1 MVSKLQI
8 MKKMR
13 SFVEDYSFD
22 EVASSKKKMQGPG
35 DVLQVIKQ
43 TL

>member
-13 SFVEDYSFD
+13 TFVEDYSFD
-22 EVASSKKKMQGPG
+22 EVIASKKK
-35 DVLQVIKQ
+35 I
-43 TL
+43 